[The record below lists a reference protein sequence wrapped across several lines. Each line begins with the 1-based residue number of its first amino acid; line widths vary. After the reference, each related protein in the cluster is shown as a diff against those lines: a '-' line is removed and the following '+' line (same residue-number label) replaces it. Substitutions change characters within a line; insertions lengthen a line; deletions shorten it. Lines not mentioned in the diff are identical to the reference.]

1 MTSVKT
7 ALVIGAGIAGPVT
20 ALALRKAGIEATVY
34 EAYPAA
40 ATGLGGAF
48 MVAPNGLAALR
59 IVGVDA
65 AVRDI
70 GQPIAR
76 MLIGDGNG
84 RRFGEF
90 ANLPGLPNL
99 VMWRAELCRV
109 VHDAAVAAGI
119 GVEYGKRLV
128 GVREGRTGI
137 TAEFADGSTATADV
151 LVGADGIRSA
161 VRTLIDPEAVGPQYV
176 GLLGFGGFGGP
187 GEPSP
192 AEPEAMHF
200 AFGKRAFFGYWTLP
214 DGRTGWFSNLPH
226 EKPVPIAE
234 ARRVPN
240 GDWLRQLR
248 SAHADDR
255 PAREVLRHAD
265 PAELIVVGSLEILP
279 KVRHWHRGRMVLV
292 GDAAH
297 APSSSSG
304 QGASLSIESAVQVAR
319 CLRDLSDPAA
329 AFPAYERLRRDRV
342 EKIAANAAKNNR
354 QKAFGPLGSAVMS
367 LAMPLATRTFLKP
380 AKMLGPVHNY
390 RIDWAETV
398 TAG

>member
-1 MTSVKT
+1 
-7 ALVIGAGIAGPVT
+7 
-20 ALALRKAGIEATVY
+20 
-34 EAYPAA
+34 
-40 ATGLGGAF
+40 
-48 MVAPNGLAALR
+48 
-59 IVGVDA
+59 
-65 AVRDI
+65 
-70 GQPIAR
+70 
-76 MLIGDGNG
+76 
-84 RRFGEF
+84 
-90 ANLPGLPNL
+90 
-99 VMWRAELCRV
+99 
-109 VHDAAVAAGI
+109 
-119 GVEYGKRLV
+119 
-128 GVREGRTGI
+128 
-137 TAEFADGSTATADV
+137 V

-380 AKMLGPVHNY
+380 EKMLGPVHNY